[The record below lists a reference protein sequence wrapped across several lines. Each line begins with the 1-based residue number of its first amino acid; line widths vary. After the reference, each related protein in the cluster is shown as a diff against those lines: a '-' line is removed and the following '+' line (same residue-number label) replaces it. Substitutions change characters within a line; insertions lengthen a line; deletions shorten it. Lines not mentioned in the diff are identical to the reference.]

1 MIPAILP
8 PLPRMTR
15 VLLTVML
22 IVMAGQVT
30 SADAAPCGDSDDS
43 GRIDVTDAVYLINY
57 IFAGGP
63 APLDDAAGDVDC
75 SNRTDITDAVFL
87 INYIFASGPAP
98 CSGTD
103 CDPNVITDQE
113 RFNALNAIDS
123 VSSLLGGV
131 SPDSLAAALV
141 AFLNS
146 RDEYEAVGQQGTS
159 VWARFDDGRMVMIP
173 NNRFP
178 DTTGVASY
186 PKGYEPPTQT
196 VQVVAE
202 PLPPRRNEKSNLE
215 KNQSNRLSPTAAS
228 YGLPHSVQAAVFS
241 TLGSSC
247 FTLGQPYVNYL
258 IDQGGYWRSPMA
270 YPSPADLT
278 TVQNYGFFYI
288 DSHGGVCISRN
299 SIAITGIW
307 TNTIYSAA
315 NDVVFKSQL
324 DADELVYMY
333 AKGDSL
339 GTCKNQWRYAFTGK
353 FVASY
358 MSFAPNSFVY
368 IGACQSDAPS
378 LRTGFTTAGASVFA
392 GWTMPVS
399 DPAANKAGEFL
410 VDRML
415 GANLAVLTPKESP
428 KQRPFDHLQLLQ
440 DMTNRGFDVDLST
453 GSELRITELNP
464 GFGLLAPSLRFAYII
479 NFTDTLFL
487 TGFFGEDPGSKGHV
501 YVDGVEQTVY
511 QWEPTFIWASI
522 PTVGAGSAGPIT
534 VEVEPIVGPAS
545 QFGMKRKSN
554 PINLT
559 KWYGL
564 FEYTV
569 QDAGALEGT
578 VFFWCGLRADV
589 HSFREAPHTTPA
601 PNPYIV
607 LGGDLDSHA
616 WGEVTGTYHYTV
628 VHDPPPD
635 DECTWTW
642 LGSTPEIPCV
652 PYSVGGQDNP
662 YGVFLLQGSIDAPSK
677 LMELLLV
684 GSLGGQGLLAE
695 SLYCSLSGP
704 QSGYEMILSPP
715 FELYDIIPFSLSV
728 NFSSNWDIVGEVNSW
743 STCCSHDPDND
754 GTSDDVIHKIQWLNI
769 PVSFAPDSTAAQ

>member
-1 MIPAILP
+1 MLPANRS
-8 PLPRMTR
+8 PLPSMAR
-15 VLLTVML
+15 VLLALML
-22 IVMAGQVT
+22 IVMGGQAP
-30 SADAAPCGDSDDS
+30 SSDAAPCGDTNAS
-43 GRIDVTDAVYLINY
+43 GRIDITDAVYLINY

-63 APLDDAAGDVDC
+63 APQDDAAGDFNC
-75 SNRTDITDAVFL
+75 SGRTDITDAVFM

-98 CSGTD
+98 CSGID
-103 CDPNVITDQE
+103 CGPNVITDQE
-113 RFNALNAIDS
+113 RFDALNAIDS
-123 VSSLLGGV
+123 VGSLLGGV
-131 SPDSLAAALV
+131 SPDSLATALV

-159 VWARFDDGRMVMIP
+159 VWARFNDGRMVMIP

-178 DTTGVASY
+178 DTIAVASY
-186 PKGYEPPTQT
+186 PSGYEPFKQT
-196 VQVVAE
+196 VQAVAK
-202 PLPPRRNEKSNLE
+202 PLPPRRNRENTLE
-215 KNQSNRLSPTAAS
+215 TNQSIRKSPAAQY
-228 YGLPHSVQAAVFS
+228 YGVPRSVQSAVFS
-241 TLGSSC
+241 TLGSNC

-258 IDQGGYWRSPMA
+258 LDQGGYWRSAVA
-270 YPSPADLT
+270 YPSPADLA

-299 SIAITGIW
+299 STVITGIW
-307 TNTIYSAA
+307 TNTIYSVA
-315 NDVVFKSQL
+315 NDVVFKPQL

-333 AKGDSL
+333 AKGDSS
-339 GTCKNQWRYAFTGK
+339 GTCKDQWRYAFTGK

-368 IGACQSDAPS
+368 IGACESDAPS
-378 LRTGFTTAGASVFA
+378 LKAGFTAAGASVFA
-392 GWTMPVS
+392 GWTMPVT
-399 DPAANKAGEFL
+399 DPATNKAGEFL

-415 GANLAVLTPKESP
+415 GVNLAVLTPKESP
-428 KQRPFDHLQLLQ
+428 KQRPFDRVQLLQ

-487 TGFFGEDPGSKGHV
+487 TGYFGEDPGNKGHV

-511 QWEPTFIWASI
+511 RWEPTFIWASI
-522 PTVGAGSAGPIT
+522 PRAGVGSAGPIT

-545 QFGMKRKSN
+545 QFGNQRKSN

-559 KWYGL
+559 KWYGK
-564 FEYTV
+564 FSYTL
-569 QDAGALEGT
+569 QDAGSLQGEISY
-578 VFFWCGLRADV
+578 WCGIRADV

-607 LGGDLDSHA
+607 FGGDLDSHA
-616 WGEVTGTYHYTV
+616 WGKVTGTYHYIV
-628 VHDPPPD
+628 VYDPPPN

-642 LGSTPEIPCV
+642 SGNTPDIPCV
-652 PYSVGGQDNP
+652 PYNMGGQDNP
-662 YGVFLLQGSIDAPSK
+662 FGVFLLQGSIDAPTK
-677 LMELLLV
+677 LMKLMV
-684 GSLGGQGLLAE
+684 AGSLGGQGLMAE
-695 SLYCSLSGP
+695 SLYCSLAGF
-704 QSGYEMILSPP
+704 QNGGELALSPP
-715 FELYDIIPFSLSV
+715 FELYDIIPFQLSV

-754 GTSDDVIHKIQWLNI
+754 GSVNDVIHKIQWLNI